1 MNKIILLT
9 VSMIISNYS
18 FGQLKEVSYSE
29 NSQELKGLIG
39 KPKSGNAGVLILPA
53 WKGIDNEAKE
63 AAQNLTEAGYISLI
77 ADIYG
82 VGHTPATNEEASKA
96 AGYYKTNFE
105 AYQKRISAGLDEL
118 IKQGADPN
126 KIVVIGYCFGGTG
139 ALEAARAQLPVQAV
153 VSIHGGLSKGTRPNV
168 PIQTKVLILHGA
180 DDASV
185 SKTDIDLLTEE
196 LNAGKTDWQMIY
208 YAQSKHTFTNP
219 ESADYNEVMAK
230 RSWEHL
236 MLFLKE
242 VL

>member
-18 FGQLKEVSYSE
+18 FGQLKEVTYSE
-29 NSQELKGLIG
+29 NSQELKGLVG

-63 AAQNLTEAGYISLI
+63 AAKNLAEAGYISFI

-82 VGHTPATNEEASKA
+82 VGHTPATNEEAGKA

-105 AYQKRISAGLDEL
+105 AYQKRIKAGLDEL

-139 ALEAARAQLPVQAV
+139 ALEAARGQLPVQAA
-153 VSIHGGLSKGTRPNV
+153 VSIHGGLSKGNRQNV
-168 PIQTKVLILHGA
+168 PIKTKVLVLHGA

-185 SKTDIDLLTEE
+185 SKADIDLLTEE

-219 ESADYNEVMAK
+219 ESADYNEIMAK